1 MVLHN
6 VDRSISV
13 VTPEEMTILDTKKAE
28 GLFSKFGVPI
38 AGFVVNRVIP
48 ESLLSEKIPAYL
60 RHRIELQCQPMARI
74 AETFGDRV
82 VGNVPEFERDI
93 TGLDMI
99 AKVAEQLF
107 GS

>member
-1 MVLHN
+1 
-6 VDRSISV
+6 
-13 VTPEEMTILDTKKAE
+13 
-28 GLFSKFGVPI
+28 
-38 AGFVVNRVIP
+38 
-48 ESLLSEKIPAYL
+48 
-60 RHRIELQCQPMARI
+60 MARI

-107 GS
+107 GGAK